1 MERVGESGGT
11 SARRKLL
18 YESYHCEEVLMSR
31 HSHLRTLTALAT
43 GLFLASGCGDGGSPT
58 QALAAGSSLFPSSG
72 TPSLVSCP
80 SSTTQSVTGLIGA
93 LGGTLSVGGT
103 IVTIPANAVLTPTNF
118 TLTIP
123 ASPYMEIEV
132 TANGADHFV
141 FSQPVAVTI
150 DYGRCADSSLLAPP
164 YQAWNIDPA
173 THTLLE
179 NMGGVDVKLTHTV
192 VFTTIHFSGY
202 ALAD

>member
-1 MERVGESGGT
+1 MSGLSKLRNIAACAAALFVA
-11 SARRKLL
+11 SA
-18 YESYHCEEVLMSR
+18 
-31 HSHLRTLTALAT
+31 
-43 GLFLASGCGDGGSPT
+43 CGDGGSPT
-58 QALAAGSSLFPSSG
+58 QAVAAGSLFPSTAS
-72 TPSLVSCP
+72 PSLVSCP
-80 SSTTQSVTGLIGA
+80 STSAQSVSGLIGA

-103 IVTIPANAVLTPTNF
+103 IVTIPANAVLSPTNF

-132 TANGADHFV
+132 TAGDSSHFV

-150 DYGRCADSSLLAPP
+150 DYGRCAGRSLLGPS
-164 YQAWNIDPA
+164 YQAWNIDPT
-173 THTLLE
+173 THALLE

-192 VFTTIHFSGY
+192 VFTTLHFSGY